1 MLVDVVV
8 EIVDGVEGVCVI
20 AVSYCV
26 GMFDIGDA
34 VLVVVVVVDHCRV
47 AFETCVLVVDM
58 VKD

>member
-1 MLVDVVV
+1 MVV